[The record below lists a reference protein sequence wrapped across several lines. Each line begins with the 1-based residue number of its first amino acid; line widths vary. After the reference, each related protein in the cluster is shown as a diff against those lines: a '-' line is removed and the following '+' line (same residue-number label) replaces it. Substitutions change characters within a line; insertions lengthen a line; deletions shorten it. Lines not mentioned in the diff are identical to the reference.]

1 MTVLGELLGCDLA
14 ARLTPVE
21 GPARGL
27 PRAAYRNP
35 AVLEREWA
43 AES

>member
-1 MTVLGELLGCDLA
+1 MTALGELLGCDLE

-21 GPARGL
+21 GSARGL
-27 PRAAYRNP
+27 PRAAYRDP

-43 AES
+43 AEP